1 MAAIK
6 VKAKMKSDDVQIKA
20 LMNHPME
27 TGLRK
32 DKKGEIIPAH
42 HITEV
47 TIKTGEKT
55 LMTVNYGPAVSK
67 NPYVSF
73 VVSGPQKGDPITISW
88 IDNKG
93 ESASVDAVV
102 K

>member
-1 MAAIK
+1 
-6 VKAKMKSDDVQIKA
+6 MKGDDVQIKA

-47 TIKTGEKT
+47 IIKTGEKT

-67 NPYVSF
+67 NPYISF